1 MTSIARF
8 LAAGAFAAGALI
20 TSASAQQAGMSQG
33 EYVARASNCVAC
45 HSVPG
50 GQPFAGGLKMATPVG
65 AIYATNI
72 TPDKETGIGDY
83 TLEDFDRAV
92 RKGVAKDGHHLY
104 PAMPYPSYAK
114 MTEADIK
121 AMYDFFMKEVK
132 PVKQANLPG
141 EGKWPLNSRWP
152 LAIWNVVF
160 VDFDRYEAKAG
171 KDADWNRGAYLVQGP
186 GHCGAC
192 HTPRGFA
199 SQEASLDERGSSFLT
214 GGNLDHWMASN
225 LTGDQN
231 TGLGKWSED
240 DLVQLLKTGRNKHA
254 AVAGTMIEVV
264 NNSTQY
270 LSDADLKAMA
280 KYLKSLP
287 PQLERGKAAWA
298 YDQKTTD
305 DLRKR
310 SFTKA
315 GAAIYMRDCQSC
327 HATDGRGR
335 ASFLPAVAGN
345 PGVVQTDAAS
355 VINLVLN
362 GSNRLVI
369 SGVPDMYRM
378 PQYRLTLDDQ
388 EVADVVNFV
397 RTSWG
402 HQASTVTA
410 ADVAKIRA
418 ETDPSTDRPIVLRM
432 K

>member
-1 MTSIARF
+1 MNSIARL
-8 LAAGAFAAGALI
+8 LAAIGLAACA
-20 TSASAQQAGMSQG
+20 TVSAASAQPAMSQG

-45 HSVPG
+45 HSVEG
-50 GQPFAGGLKMATPVG
+50 GQAFAGGLKMATPVG

-72 TPDKETGIGDY
+72 TPDKETGIGNY

-92 RKGVAKDGHHLY
+92 RRGVAKDGHHLY

-114 MTEADIK
+114 MSEADIA

-132 PVKQANLPG
+132 PVRQPNLPG
-141 EGKWPLNSRWP
+141 EAKWPLNSRWP

-160 VDFDRYEAKAG
+160 ADFDRYEPKTG

-199 SQEASLDERGSSFLT
+199 SQEASLDESGSSFLT

-231 TGLGKWSED
+231 IGLGRWSED
-240 DLVQLLKTGRNKHA
+240 ELFHLLKTGRNKHA

-270 LSDADLKAMA
+270 LTDADLKAMA

-287 PQLERGKAAWA
+287 PQMEKGKAAWA

-310 SFTKA
+310 TFTKA
-315 GAAIYMRDCQSC
+315 GAAIYMRDCASC
-327 HATDGRGR
+327 HAVDGKGR
-335 ASFLPAVAGN
+335 ASYLPAIAGN

-402 HQASTVTA
+402 AQSSTVTPA
-410 ADVAKIRA
+410 QVKKIRE

>member
-1 MTSIARF
+1 MKSIARL
-8 LAAGAFAAGALI
+8 LAAIGLAACA
-20 TSASAQQAGMSQG
+20 TMSAASAQPTMSQG

-45 HSVPG
+45 HSVEG
-50 GQPFAGGLKMATPVG
+50 GQAFAGGLKMATPVG

-72 TPDKETGIGDY
+72 TPDKETGIGNY
-83 TLEDFDRAV
+83 TLDDFDRAV
-92 RKGVAKDGHHLY
+92 RRGVAKDGHHLY

-114 MTEADIK
+114 MSEADIA

-132 PVKQANLPG
+132 PVRQPNLPG
-141 EGKWPLNSRWP
+141 EAKWPLNSRWP

-160 VDFDRYEAKAG
+160 ADFDRYEPKAG

-192 HTPRGFA
+192 HTPRGIA
-199 SQEASLDERGSSFLT
+199 SQEASLDESGSSFLT

-225 LTGDQN
+225 LTGDMN
-231 TGLGKWSED
+231 IGLGRWTED
-240 DLVQLLKTGRNKHA
+240 ELFQLLKTGRNKHA

-270 LSDADLKAMA
+270 LTDADLKAMA

-287 PQLERGKAAWA
+287 PQMEKGKAAWA

-310 SFTKA
+310 TFTKA
-315 GAAIYMRDCQSC
+315 GAAIYMRDCESC
-327 HATDGRGR
+327 HAVDGKGR
-335 ASFLPAVAGN
+335 ASYLPAIAGN

-378 PQYRLTLDDQ
+378 PQYRLTLDDE
-388 EVADVVNFV
+388 EVANVVNFV

-402 HQASTVTA
+402 AQSSTVTPA
-410 ADVAKIRA
+410 QVKKIRE